1 MSQIC
6 HADGT
11 IAPSAPSSVS
21 SDLNESRTIR
31 LRTGGENMKKS
42 TLRMTVISACVGA
55 GLALSACGGAGSAES
70 GDTGE
75 DTSASQEDG
84 AEGGEAGA
92 EDAGAAEAAV
102 YTEDDLTAAV
112 EAGGFEAKTA
122 DTAGVDELNSAMG
135 EMNIEPAECE
145 IFMNAAAAAVED
157 GEATV
162 IVGTPNG
169 GAQTTTGGAMGYPS
183 ADAAAD
189 MLSSSTGMLDSC
201 GEMTMTMQ
209 GMEMPS
215 STTEVDASV
224 DGADQVVA
232 TEIEMDVSGQT
243 ISTTSVQAQKGSAVI
258 TVSSGTG
265 AGMEGEGIDEL
276 SAIAADMIAALP

>member
-183 ADAAAD
+183 AE
-189 MLSSSTGMLDSC
+189 L
-201 GEMTMTMQ
+201 TMTMQ
-209 GMEMPS
+209 GLEMSS

>member
-1 MSQIC
+1 
-6 HADGT
+6 
-11 IAPSAPSSVS
+11 
-21 SDLNESRTIR
+21 
-31 LRTGGENMKKS
+31 MKKT

-70 GDTGE
+70 GDTGD

-92 EDAGAAEAAV
+92 DEAGAAEAAV

-112 EAGGFEAKTA
+112 EAGGFEAQTA

-145 IFMNAAAAAVED
+145 IFMNAAASAVED

-162 IVGTPNG
+162 IIGTPNG

-189 MLSSSTGMLDSC
+189 MLSASSDMVEPC
-201 GEMTMTMQ
+201 GEMTMSMQ
-209 GMEMPS
+209 GMEMSS
-215 STTEVDASV
+215 STQQVDASV

-232 TEIEMDVSGQT
+232 TEIEMDLGGQT
-243 ISTTSVQAQKGSAVI
+243 ISTTSVQALKGSAII

-265 AGMEGEGIDEL
+265 AGMDGEGIDEL
-276 SAIAADMIAALP
+276 SAIAADMVAALP